1 MALTDLAIRH
11 ARPLGK
17 AYRLS
22 DCHGLYIQVN
32 PSGSKLWYLKF
43 RFGNKENRMALGPYP
58 LISLA
63 LAREKQADIRRLILE
78 GINPAEKRREEKRG
92 GEPLYTFESVAREWV
107 SSNVNWSAEHMK
119 RVLRYFELYVFP
131 TNGSCDITK
140 MKVKDLLVPIK
151 EVEKAGK
158 LDVASRLQQRTACV
172 MRYAVQNGIIDH
184 NPASDLTGAV
194 STPKVR
200 HHPALDLN
208 LIPDFLDRIDDY
220 KGRQLTQLAVKLAL
234 LLFIRSSEL
243 RFARWDEIDLHNAMW
258 TIPAEREPI
267 PGVKYSARGAKMH
280 SPHLVPLSRQAI
292 ELLHEVRQ
300 HCRPGTELVFPGDH
314 NYRKPMSENTIN
326 KALRVMGYDTQK
338 DVCGHGFRTMACS
351 ALVESGLW
359 SSDAVERQMSH
370 QERKRVRAAYI
381 HKAQHLEERR
391 EMMQWWAD
399 YLDANRFRHVVPYG
413 FKKSPGGALDH
424 MSFQERNDRQLEEL
438 KARILADSEWLTASE
453 LSAKAGFRSAD
464 PEAGPKGWKAAGK
477 IFSLKVDGEDLY
489 PDYVLDE
496 KMRPLK
502 VVRLILSLFKER
514 KTPWGLAIWFGS
526 ANRRLRGGKP
536 KDLLISK
543 SELVLLAA
551 QDEVES
557 RNAGIYID

>member
-107 SSNVNWSAEHMK
+107 SSNVNWSAEHKK

-131 TNGSCDITK
+131 TNGGCDITK

-208 LIPDFLDRIDDY
+208 LIPDFLERIDDY

-243 RFARWDEIDLHNAMW
+243 RFARWDEIDLRNAMW

-413 FKKSPGGALDH
+413 FKKSPGGTLDH

-438 KARILADSEWLTASE
+438 KAKILADSEWLTASE

-464 PEAGPKGWKAAGK
+464 PDAGPKGWKAAGK

-526 ANRRLRGGKP
+526 ANRRLRGAKP
-536 KDLLISK
+536 KDLLVSK

-557 RNAGIYID
+557 GE

>member
-1 MALTDLAIRH
+1 MLAQARRMREEAQLLLISGIDPSAHRKAERLAITPEH
-11 ARPLGK
+11 
-17 AYRLS
+17 
-22 DCHGLYIQVN
+22 
-32 PSGSKLWYLKF
+32 
-43 RFGNKENRMALGPYP
+43 
-58 LISLA
+58 
-63 LAREKQADIRRLILE
+63 
-78 GINPAEKRREEKRG
+78 
-92 GEPLYTFESVAREWV
+92 TFESVAREWV
-107 SSNVNWSAEHMK
+107 TSNVNWSAEHKK

-208 LIPDFLDRIDDY
+208 LSPDFLERVDDF
-220 KGRQLTQLAVKLAL
+220 KGRKLTQLAVKLAL

-267 PGVKYSARGAKMH
+267 PGVKYSARGAKMR
-280 SPHLVPLSRQAI
+280 SPHLVPLSHQAI
-292 ELLHEVRQ
+292 ELLREVRQ

-424 MSFQERNDRQLEEL
+424 MSFQERNDRQVEEL

-502 VVRLILSLFKER
+502 VVRLILSLFNER

-543 SELVLLAA
+543 SELVLMVA
-551 QDEVES
+551 QEEIEK
-557 RNAGIYID
+557 REHG

>member
-107 SSNVNWSAEHMK
+107 SSNVNWSVEHKK

-208 LIPDFLDRIDDY
+208 LIPDFLEKVDDF
-220 KGRQLTQLAVKLAL
+220 KGRKLTQLAVKLAL

-243 RFARWDEIDLHNAMW
+243 RFARWDEIDLRNAMW

-267 PGVKYSARGAKMH
+267 PGVKYSARGAKMR
-280 SPHLVPLSRQAI
+280 SPHLVPLSHQAI
-292 ELLHEVRQ
+292 ELLREVRL

-351 ALVESGLW
+351 ALVESGQW

-453 LSAKAGFRSAD
+453 LSAKVGFRSAD

-536 KDLLISK
+536 KDLLVLK
-543 SELVLLAA
+543 SELVLMAA
-551 QDEVES
+551 QDEVEL
-557 RNAGIYID
+557 GE

>member
-63 LAREKQADIRRLILE
+63 MAREKQADIRRLILE

-107 SSNVNWSAEHMK
+107 SSNVNWSAEHKK

-172 MRYAVQNGIIDH
+172 MRYAVQNGIINH

-208 LIPDFLDRIDDY
+208 LIPDFLERVDDF
-220 KGRQLTQLAVKLAL
+220 KGRKLTQLAVKLAL

-243 RFARWDEIDLHNAMW
+243 RLPAGMKLTCITPCGPSPLSVSRSPALSTLRAVRRCDLHTWCLYHIRPSNCSTRCDSTADRELNW
-258 TIPAEREPI
+258 CSPAITI
-267 PGVKYSARGAKMH
+267 
-280 SPHLVPLSRQAI
+280 
-292 ELLHEVRQ
+292 
-300 HCRPGTELVFPGDH
+300 T
-314 NYRKPMSENTIN
+314 
-326 KALRVMGYDTQK
+326 
-338 DVCGHGFRTMACS
+338 
-351 ALVESGLW
+351 
-359 SSDAVERQMSH
+359 
-370 QERKRVRAAYI
+370 
-381 HKAQHLEERR
+381 
-391 EMMQWWAD
+391 
-399 YLDANRFRHVVPYG
+399 AN
-413 FKKSPGGALDH
+413 
-424 MSFQERNDRQLEEL
+424 Q
-438 KARILADSEWLTASE
+438 
-453 LSAKAGFRSAD
+453 
-464 PEAGPKGWKAAGK
+464 
-477 IFSLKVDGEDLY
+477 
-489 PDYVLDE
+489 
-496 KMRPLK
+496 
-502 VVRLILSLFKER
+502 
-514 KTPWGLAIWFGS
+514 
-526 ANRRLRGGKP
+526 
-536 KDLLISK
+536 
-543 SELVLLAA
+543 
-551 QDEVES
+551 
-557 RNAGIYID
+557 

>member
-1 MALTDLAIRH
+1 MALTDRAIVH
-11 ARPLGK
+11 AKPCGK
-17 AYRLS
+17 PYKLS
-22 DCHGLYIQVN
+22 DSHGLYLLVN
-32 PSGSKLWYLKF
+32 PNGSKRWYIKY
-43 RFGNKENRMALGPYP
+43 RFVNKEKKLALGPYP
-58 LISLA
+58 LLTLA
-63 LAREKQADIRRLILE
+63 QARRM
-78 GINPAEKRREEKRG
+78 REEAQLLLISGIDPSAHRKAERLAITP
-92 GEPLYTFESVAREWV
+92 EHTFESVAREWV
-107 SSNVNWSAEHMK
+107 TSNVNWSAEHKK

-131 TNGSCDITK
+131 TNGHCDITK

-208 LIPDFLDRIDDY
+208 LIPDFLERIDDY
-220 KGRQLTQLAVKLAL
+220 KGRHLTQLAVKLAL

-267 PGVKYSARGAKMH
+267 PGVKYSERGAKMH

-359 SSDAVERQMSH
+359 SSDSVERQMSH

-438 KARILADSEWLTASE
+438 KARILADSDWLTASE
-453 LSAKAGFRSAD
+453 LSAKADFRSAD

-543 SELVLLAA
+543 LMAA

-557 RNAGIYID
+557 WASSKRFI

>member
-107 SSNVNWSAEHMK
+107 SSNVNWSAEHKK

-140 MKVKDLLVPIK
+140 LKVKDLLVPIK
-151 EVEKAGK
+151 AVEKAGK

-208 LIPDFLDRIDDY
+208 LIPDFLERIDDY
-220 KGRQLTQLAVKLAL
+220 KGRKLTQLAVKLAL

-243 RFARWDEIDLHNAMW
+243 RFARWDEINMENAMW
-258 TIPAEREPI
+258 TIPAERKPI
-267 PGVKYSARGAKMH
+267 PGVKYSARGAKMR
-280 SPHLVPLSRQAI
+280 SPHLVPLSHQAI
-292 ELLHEVRQ
+292 ELLKEVKQ

-314 NYRKPMSENTIN
+314 DYRKPMSENTIN

-438 KARILADSEWLTASE
+438 KARILADSDWLTASE

-496 KMRPLK
+496 KMSPLK
-502 VVRLILSLFKER
+502 VVRLVLSLFKER
-514 KTPWGLAIWFGS
+514 KTPWGLAIWFGL

-536 KDLLISK
+536 KDLLVSK
-543 SELVLLAA
+543 SELVLMAA

-557 RNAGIYID
+557 GE

>member
-63 LAREKQADIRRLILE
+63 LAREKQADIRRLILD
-78 GINPAEKRREEKRG
+78 GINPAEKRREDKRG

-107 SSNVNWSAEHMK
+107 SSNINWSAEHMK

-140 MKVKDLLVPIK
+140 LKVKDLLVPIK

-158 LDVASRLQQRTACV
+158 RDVASRLQQRTACV

-208 LIPDFLDRIDDY
+208 LIPDFLERIDDY

-243 RFARWDEIDLHNAMW
+243 RFARWDEIDLRNAMW
-258 TIPAEREPI
+258 TIPAEREQI

-338 DVCGHGFRTMACS
+338 NVCGHGFRTMACS

-413 FKKSPGGALDH
+413 FRKPPGDTLDH
-424 MSFQERNDRQLEEL
+424 ISFQERNDRQLETL
-438 KARILADSEWLTASE
+438 KSQILEDSVWLTASE

-464 PEAGPKGWKAAGK
+464 PDSGPKGWKTVGK
-477 IFSLKVDGEDLY
+477 IFSLKADGEDLY

-496 KMRPLK
+496 KARPLK

-526 ANRRLRGGKP
+526 ANRRLRGEKP
-536 KDLLISK
+536 KDLLVSK
-543 SELVLLAA
+543 SELVLMAA

-557 RNAGIYID
+557 GE

>member
-1 MALTDLAIRH
+1 MALTDRAIIH
-11 ARPLGK
+11 AKPCGK
-17 AYRLS
+17 PYKLS
-22 DCHGLYIQVN
+22 DSHGLYLLVN
-32 PSGSKLWYLKF
+32 PNGSKRWYIKY
-43 RFGNKENRMALGPYP
+43 RFVNKEKKLALGPYLLLTLAQARRMREEAQLL
-58 LISLA
+58 LISGIDPSARRKEERLA
-63 LAREKQADIRRLILE
+63 ITPEH
-78 GINPAEKRREEKRG
+78 
-92 GEPLYTFESVAREWV
+92 TFESVAREWV
-107 SSNVNWSAEHMK
+107 TSNVNWSAEHKK

-131 TNGSCDITK
+131 TNGGCDITK

-208 LIPDFLDRIDDY
+208 HIPDFLERIDDY
-220 KGRQLTQLAVKLAL
+220 KDRQLTQLAVKLAL

-243 RFARWDEIDLHNAMW
+243 RFARWDEIDLRNAMW

-381 HKAQHLEERR
+381 HKAQHLDERR

-464 PEAGPKGWKAAGK
+464 PDTGPKGWKAAGK

-526 ANRRLRGGKP
+526 ANRRLRGGRP
-536 KDLLISK
+536 KDLLTSK
-543 SELVLLAA
+543 SELVLMAA

-557 RNAGIYID
+557 GE

>member
-1 MALTDLAIRH
+1 MAPTDLAIRH

-107 SSNVNWSAEHMK
+107 SSNVNWSAEHKK

-208 LIPDFLDRIDDY
+208 LIPDFLERVDDF
-220 KGRQLTQLAVKLAL
+220 KGRKLTQLAVKLAL

-243 RFARWDEIDLHNAMW
+243 RFARWDEIDLRNAMW

-267 PGVKYSARGAKMH
+267 PGVKYSARGAKMR
-280 SPHLVPLSRQAI
+280 SPHLVPLSHQAI

-338 DVCGHGFRTMACS
+338 DVCGHGFRTMVCS

-424 MSFQERNDRQLEEL
+424 MSFQERNDRQLETL
-438 KARILADSEWLTASE
+438 KYQILEGSVWLTASE

-464 PEAGPKGWKAAGK
+464 PDAGPKGWKAAGK

-496 KMRPLK
+496 KARPLK

-526 ANRRLRGGKP
+526 ENRRLRGGKP

-557 RNAGIYID
+557 GEI

>member
-92 GEPLYTFESVAREWV
+92 GEPLFTFESVAREWV
-107 SSNVNWSAEHMK
+107 SSNVNWSAEHKK

-140 MKVKDLLVPIK
+140 LKVKDLLVPIK

-208 LIPDFLDRIDDY
+208 LIPDFLERIDDY

-243 RFARWDEIDLHNAMW
+243 RFARWDEIDLRNAMW

-267 PGVKYSARGAKMH
+267 PGVKYSARGAKMR
-280 SPHLVPLSRQAI
+280 SPHLVPLSHQAI
-292 ELLHEVRQ
+292 ELLKEVKQ

-314 NYRKPMSENTIN
+314 DYRKPMSENTIN

-438 KARILADSEWLTASE
+438 KARILADSDWLTASE

-489 PDYVLDE
+489 PGYALDE
-496 KMRPLK
+496 KARPLK
-502 VVRLILSLFKER
+502 NVRLILSLFKER

-543 SELVLLAA
+543 SELVLMAA

-557 RNAGIYID
+557 GE

>member
-1 MALTDLAIRH
+1 MALTDRAIVH
-11 ARPLGK
+11 AKPCGK
-17 AYRLS
+17 PYKLS
-22 DCHGLYIQVN
+22 DSHGLYLLVN
-32 PSGSKLWYLKF
+32 PNGSKRWYIKY
-43 RFGNKENRMALGPYP
+43 RFVNKEKKLALGPYP
-58 LISLA
+58 LLTLA
-63 LAREKQADIRRLILE
+63 QARRM
-78 GINPAEKRREEKRG
+78 REEAQLLLISGIDPSAHRKAERLAITP
-92 GEPLYTFESVAREWV
+92 EHTFESVAREWV
-107 SSNVNWSAEHMK
+107 TSNVNWSSEHKK
-119 RVLRYFELYVFP
+119 RVLRYFELNVFP

-184 NPASDLTGAV
+184 NPASDLIGAV

-208 LIPDFLDRIDDY
+208 LIPDFLERIDDY

-243 RFARWDEIDLHNAMW
+243 RFARWDEIDLRNAMW
-258 TIPAEREPI
+258 SIPAEREPI
-267 PGVKYSARGAKMH
+267 PGVKYSARGAKMR
-280 SPHLVPLSRQAI
+280 SPHLVPLSHQAI

-413 FKKSPGGALDH
+413 FKKSPGGTLDH

-438 KARILADSEWLTASE
+438 KARILADSEWLTACE

-536 KDLLISK
+536 KDLLVSK
-543 SELVLLAA
+543 SELVLMAA

-557 RNAGIYID
+557 GE

>member
-1 MALTDLAIRH
+1 MALTDRAIVH
-11 ARPLGK
+11 AKPCGK
-17 AYRLS
+17 PYKLS
-22 DCHGLYIQVN
+22 DSHGLYLLVN
-32 PSGSKLWYLKF
+32 PNGSKRWYIKY
-43 RFGNKENRMALGPYP
+43 RFVNKEKKLALGPYP
-58 LISLA
+58 LLTLA
-63 LAREKQADIRRLILE
+63 QARRM
-78 GINPAEKRREEKRG
+78 REEAQLLLISGIDPSAHRKAERLAVTP
-92 GEPLYTFESVAREWV
+92 EHTFESVAREWV
-107 SSNVNWSAEHMK
+107 TSNVNWSAEHKK

-172 MRYAVQNGIIDH
+172 MRYAVQNGIIEH

-208 LIPDFLDRIDDY
+208 LIPDFLDRIDDF
-220 KGRQLTQLAVKLAL
+220 KGRKLTQLAVKLAL

-243 RFARWDEIDLHNAMW
+243 CFARWDEIDLHNAMW

-267 PGVKYSARGAKMH
+267 PGVKYSARGAKMR
-280 SPHLVPLSRQAI
+280 SPHLVPLSHQAI

-381 HKAQHLEERR
+381 HKAHHLEERR

-413 FKKSPGGALDH
+413 FKKSPGGTLDH
-424 MSFQERNDRQLEEL
+424 MSFLERNDRQLEEL
-438 KARILADSEWLTASE
+438 KAIILADSEWLTASE

-464 PEAGPKGWKAAGK
+464 PDAGPKGWKAAGK

-489 PDYVLDE
+489 PGYVLDE
-496 KMRPLK
+496 KARPLK

-543 SELVLLAA
+543 SELVLMAA
-551 QDEVES
+551 QDEVEL
-557 RNAGIYID
+557 G

>member
-1 MALTDLAIRH
+1 MALTDRAIVH
-11 ARPLGK
+11 AKPCGK
-17 AYRLS
+17 PYKLS
-22 DCHGLYIQVN
+22 DSHGLYLLVN
-32 PSGSKLWYLKF
+32 PNGSKRWYIKY
-43 RFGNKENRMALGPYP
+43 RFVNKEKKLALGPYP
-58 LISLA
+58 LLTLA
-63 LAREKQADIRRLILE
+63 QARRM
-78 GINPAEKRREEKRG
+78 REEAQLLLISGIDPSAHRKAERLAITP
-92 GEPLYTFESVAREWV
+92 EHTFESVAREWV
-107 SSNVNWSAEHMK
+107 TSNVNWSAEHKK

-208 LIPDFLDRIDDY
+208 LIPDFLERIDDY
-220 KGRQLTQLAVKLAL
+220 KGRQLTQLTVKLAL

-292 ELLHEVRQ
+292 ELLHEVQQ

-438 KARILADSEWLTASE
+438 KARILSDSDWLTASE

-464 PEAGPKGWKAAGK
+464 PEVGPKGWKAAGK

-489 PDYVLDE
+489 PDYALDE

-543 SELVLLAA
+543 SELVLMAA

-557 RNAGIYID
+557 WASSKRFI

>member
-58 LISLA
+58 LVSLA

-107 SSNVNWSAEHMK
+107 SSNVNWSAEHKK

-208 LIPDFLDRIDDY
+208 LIPDFLERVDDF
-220 KGRQLTQLAVKLAL
+220 KGRKLTQLAVKLAL

-243 RFARWDEIDLHNAMW
+243 RFARWNEIDLRNAMW

-326 KALRVMGYDTQK
+326 KALRMMGYDTQK

-464 PEAGPKGWKAAGK
+464 PDTGPKGWKAAGK

-526 ANRRLRGGKP
+526 ANRRLRGAKP

-543 SELVLLAA
+543 SELVLMAA
-551 QDEVES
+551 EEEVELGD
-557 RNAGIYID
+557 AGI

>member
-1 MALTDLAIRH
+1 MALTDRAIVH
-11 ARPLGK
+11 AKPCGK
-17 AYRLS
+17 PYKLS
-22 DCHGLYIQVN
+22 DSHGLYLLVN
-32 PSGSKLWYLKF
+32 PNGSKRWYIKY
-43 RFGNKENRMALGPYP
+43 RFVNKEKKLALGPYP
-58 LISLA
+58 LLTLA
-63 LAREKQADIRRLILE
+63 QARRM
-78 GINPAEKRREEKRG
+78 REEAQLLLISGIDPSAHRKAERLAITP
-92 GEPLYTFESVAREWV
+92 EHTFESVAREWV
-107 SSNVNWSAEHMK
+107 TSNVNWSAEHKK

-208 LIPDFLDRIDDY
+208 LIPDFLERIDDY

-243 RFARWDEIDLHNAMW
+243 RFARWDEIDLRNAMW

-292 ELLHEVRQ
+292 ELLHEVQQ

-413 FKKSPGGALDH
+413 FKKQRGGALDH

-438 KARILADSEWLTASE
+438 KARILADSDWLTGSE
-453 LSAKAGFRSAD
+453 LSAKAGFRSAAPD
-464 PEAGPKGWKAAGK
+464 AGPKGWKAAGK

-502 VVRLILSLFKER
+502 VVRLIFSLFKER

-536 KDLLISK
+536 KDLLVSK

-557 RNAGIYID
+557 GE

>member
-1 MALTDLAIRH
+1 MALTDRAIVH
-11 ARPLGK
+11 AKPCGK
-17 AYRLS
+17 PYKLS
-22 DCHGLYIQVN
+22 DSHGLYLLVN
-32 PSGSKLWYLKF
+32 PNGSKRWYIKY
-43 RFGNKENRMALGPYP
+43 RFVNKEKKLALGPYP
-58 LISLA
+58 LLTLA
-63 LAREKQADIRRLILE
+63 QARRM
-78 GINPAEKRREEKRG
+78 REEAQLLLISGIDPSAHRKAERLAITP
-92 GEPLYTFESVAREWV
+92 EHTFESVAREWV
-107 SSNVNWSAEHMK
+107 TSNVNWSAEHKK

-208 LIPDFLDRIDDY
+208 LIPDFLERIDDY

-243 RFARWDEIDLHNAMW
+243 RFARWDEIDLRNAMW

-267 PGVKYSARGAKMH
+267 PGVKYSARGAKMR
-280 SPHLVPLSRQAI
+280 SPHMVPLSHQAI

-413 FKKSPGGALDH
+413 FKKQPGGGLDH

-438 KARILADSEWLTASE
+438 KARILADSDWLTASE

-464 PEAGPKGWKAAGK
+464 PDAGPKGWKAAGK

-489 PDYVLDE
+489 PGYVLDE

-526 ANRRLRGGKP
+526 ANRRLRGGLP
-536 KDLLISK
+536 KDLLVSK
-543 SELVLLAA
+543 SELVLMAA
-551 QDEVES
+551 QDEVEL
-557 RNAGIYID
+557 GE

>member
-1 MALTDLAIRH
+1 MALTDRAIVH
-11 ARPLGK
+11 AKPCGK
-17 AYRLS
+17 PYKLS
-22 DCHGLYIQVN
+22 DSHGLYLLVN
-32 PSGSKLWYLKF
+32 PNGSKRWYIKY
-43 RFGNKENRMALGPYP
+43 RFVKKEKKLALGPYP
-58 LISLA
+58 LLTLA
-63 LAREKQADIRRLILE
+63 QARRM
-78 GINPAEKRREEKRG
+78 REEAQLLLISGIDPSAHRKAERLVMTP
-92 GEPLYTFESVAREWV
+92 EHTFESVAREWV
-107 SSNVNWSAEHMK
+107 SSNVNWSVEHKK

-131 TNGSCDITK
+131 TTGSCDITK

-267 PGVKYSARGAKMH
+267 PGVKYSARGAKMR
-280 SPHLVPLSRQAI
+280 SPHLVPLSHQAI

-543 SELVLLAA
+543 SELVLMAA

-557 RNAGIYID
+557 EDADI

>member
-1 MALTDLAIRH
+1 MALTDRAIVH
-11 ARPLGK
+11 AKPCGK
-17 AYRLS
+17 PYKLS
-22 DCHGLYIQVN
+22 DSHGLYLLVN
-32 PSGSKLWYLKF
+32 PNGSKRWYIKY
-43 RFGNKENRMALGPYP
+43 RFVNKEKKLALGPYP
-58 LISLA
+58 LLTLA
-63 LAREKQADIRRLILE
+63 QARRM
-78 GINPAEKRREEKRG
+78 REEAQLLLISGIDPSAHRKAERLAITP
-92 GEPLYTFESVAREWV
+92 EHTFDSVAREWV
-107 SSNVNWSAEHMK
+107 TSNVNWSAEHKK

-131 TNGSCDITK
+131 TNGHCDITK

-208 LIPDFLDRIDDY
+208 LIPDFLERIDDY

-292 ELLHEVRQ
+292 ELLHEVQQ

-543 SELVLLAA
+543 SELVLMAV

-557 RNAGIYID
+557 GE

>member
-1 MALTDLAIRH
+1 MALTDRAIVH
-11 ARPLGK
+11 AK
-17 AYRLS
+17 SCDKSYKFS
-22 DCHGLYIQVN
+22 DLHGLYLLVN
-32 PSGSKLWYLKF
+32 PNGSKRWYIKY
-43 RFGNKENRMALGPYP
+43 RFVNKEKKLALGLYP
-58 LISLA
+58 LLT
-63 LAREKQADIRRLILE
+63 LVQAR
-78 GINPAEKRREEKRG
+78 GMREEAQLLLISGIDPSARRKEERLAITP
-92 GEPLYTFESVAREWV
+92 EHTFESVAREWV
-107 SSNVNWSAEHMK
+107 TSNVNWSAEHKK

-131 TNGSCDITK
+131 TNGSGDITK
-140 MKVKDLLVPIK
+140 MKFKDLLVPIK

-194 STPKVR
+194 SAPKVR

-208 LIPDFLDRIDDY
+208 LIPDFLERIDDY

-243 RFARWDEIDLHNAMW
+243 RFARWDEIDLRNAMW

-292 ELLHEVRQ
+292 ELLHGVRQ

-391 EMMQWWAD
+391 EMMQLWAD
-399 YLDANRFRHVVPYG
+399 YLDANWFRHVVPYG
-413 FKKSPGGALDH
+413 FKKPPGGALDH

-489 PDYVLDE
+489 QDYVLDE

-543 SELVLLAA
+543 SELVLMAA

-557 RNAGIYID
+557 EE

>member
-1 MALTDLAIRH
+1 MALTDRAIVH
-11 ARPLGK
+11 AKPCGK
-17 AYRLS
+17 PYKLS
-22 DCHGLYIQVN
+22 DSHGLYLQVN
-32 PSGSKLWYLKF
+32 PNGSKRWYIKY
-43 RFGNKENRMALGPYP
+43 RFVNKEKKLALGPYP
-58 LISLA
+58 LLTLA
-63 LAREKQADIRRLILE
+63 LARRM
-78 GINPAEKRREEKRG
+78 REEAQLLLISGIDPSEHRKAERLAVTP
-92 GEPLYTFESVAREWV
+92 EHTFESVAREWV
-107 SSNVNWSAEHMK
+107 ASNVNWSAEHKK

-140 MKVKDLLVPIK
+140 LKVKDLLVPIK

-200 HHPALDLN
+200 HHPALDLH
-208 LIPDFLDRIDDY
+208 LIPDFLERIDDY
-220 KGRQLTQLAVKLAL
+220 KGRKLTQLAVKLAL

-243 RFARWDEIDLHNAMW
+243 RFARWDEIDMENAMW
-258 TIPAEREPI
+258 TIPAERKQI
-267 PGVKYSARGAKMH
+267 PGVKYSARGAKMR
-280 SPHLVPLSRQAI
+280 SPHLVPLSHQAI
-292 ELLHEVRQ
+292 ELLKEVKQ
-300 HCRPGTELVFPGDH
+300 YCRPGAELVFPGDH
-314 NYRKPMSENTIN
+314 DYRKPMSENTIN

-413 FKKSPGGALDH
+413 FKKSAGGALDH

-438 KARILADSEWLTASE
+438 KAKILADSEWLTASE

-464 PEAGPKGWKAAGK
+464 PDAGPKGWKAAGK

-526 ANRRLRGGKP
+526 ANRRLRGGRP
-536 KDLLISK
+536 KDLLVSK
-543 SELVLLAA
+543 SELVLMAA
-551 QDEVES
+551 QDEVEF
-557 RNAGIYID
+557 GG

>member
-22 DCHGLYIQVN
+22 DCHGLYLQVN

-78 GINPAEKRREEKRG
+78 GVNPAEKRREEKRG
-92 GEPLYTFESVAREWV
+92 GEPLYTFESVARDWV
-107 SSNVNWSAEHMK
+107 SSNVNWSAEHKK

-200 HHPALDLN
+200 HHPALDLH
-208 LIPDFLDRIDDY
+208 LIPDFLERIDDY
-220 KGRQLTQLAVKLAL
+220 KGRKLTQLAVKLAL

-243 RFARWDEIDLHNAMW
+243 RFARWDEIDMENAMW
-258 TIPAEREPI
+258 TIPAERKPI
-267 PGVKYSARGAKMH
+267 PGVKYSARGAKMR
-280 SPHLVPLSRQAI
+280 SPHLVPLSHQAI
-292 ELLHEVRQ
+292 ELLKEVKQ

-314 NYRKPMSENTIN
+314 DYRKPMSENTIN

-464 PEAGPKGWKAAGK
+464 PEAGPKGWKAAGR

-496 KMRPLK
+496 KARPLK

-526 ANRRLRGGKP
+526 ANRRLRGEKP
-536 KDLLISK
+536 KDLLLSK
-543 SELVLLAA
+543 SELVLMVA

-557 RNAGIYID
+557 GV

>member
-1 MALTDLAIRH
+1 
-11 ARPLGK
+11 
-17 AYRLS
+17 
-22 DCHGLYIQVN
+22 
-32 PSGSKLWYLKF
+32 
-43 RFGNKENRMALGPYP
+43 
-58 LISLA
+58 
-63 LAREKQADIRRLILE
+63 
-78 GINPAEKRREEKRG
+78 
-92 GEPLYTFESVAREWV
+92 
-107 SSNVNWSAEHMK
+107 MK

-140 MKVKDLLVPIK
+140 LKVKDLLVPIK
-151 EVEKAGK
+151 EVEKAGR

-194 STPKVR
+194 STSKVR
-200 HHPALDLN
+200 HHPALDLH
-208 LIPDFLDRIDDY
+208 LIPDFLERIDDY
-220 KGRQLTQLAVKLAL
+220 KGRKLTQLTVKLAL

-243 RFARWDEIDLHNAMW
+243 RFGRWEEIDLDNAMW

-267 PGVKYSARGAKMH
+267 PDVKYSERGAKMH

-292 ELLHEVRQ
+292 VLLKEMKQ
-300 HCRPGTELVFPGDH
+300 YCRPGTELVFPGDH
-314 NYRKPMSENTIN
+314 DYRKPMSENTIN

-413 FKKSPGGALDH
+413 FKKLPGDTLDH

-477 IFSLKVDGEDLY
+477 VFSLKVDGEDLY

-496 KMRPLK
+496 KARPLK

-526 ANRRLRGGKP
+526 ANRRLRGGRP

-557 RNAGIYID
+557 GNAGIYID

>member
-1 MALTDLAIRH
+1 MALTDRAIVH
-11 ARPLGK
+11 AKPCGK
-17 AYRLS
+17 PYKLS
-22 DCHGLYIQVN
+22 DSHGLYLQVN
-32 PSGSKLWYLKF
+32 PNGSKRWYIKY
-43 RFGNKENRMALGPYP
+43 RFVKKEKKLALGPYP
-58 LISLA
+58 LLTLA
-63 LAREKQADIRRLILE
+63 QARRM
-78 GINPAEKRREEKRG
+78 REEAQLLLISGIDPSAHRKAERLAMTP
-92 GEPLYTFESVAREWV
+92 EHTFESVAREWV
-107 SSNVNWSAEHMK
+107 SSNVNWSVEHKK

-131 TNGSCDITK
+131 TTGSCDITK

-267 PGVKYSARGAKMH
+267 PGVKYSARGAKMR
-280 SPHLVPLSRQAI
+280 SPHLVPLSHQAI

-543 SELVLLAA
+543 SELVLMAA

-557 RNAGIYID
+557 EDADI

>member
-1 MALTDLAIRH
+1 MALTDRAIVH
-11 ARPLGK
+11 AKPCGK
-17 AYRLS
+17 PYKLS
-22 DCHGLYIQVN
+22 DSHGLYLLVN
-32 PSGSKLWYLKF
+32 PNGSKRWYIKY
-43 RFGNKENRMALGPYP
+43 RFVNKEKKLALGPYP
-58 LISLA
+58 LLTLA
-63 LAREKQADIRRLILE
+63 QARRM
-78 GINPAEKRREEKRG
+78 REEAQLLLISGIDPSAHRKAERLAITP
-92 GEPLYTFESVAREWV
+92 EHTFESVAREWV
-107 SSNVNWSAEHMK
+107 TSNVNWSVEHKK

-158 LDVASRLQQRTACV
+158 LDVASRLQQRTAYV

-208 LIPDFLDRIDDY
+208 LIPDFLERIEDY
-220 KGRQLTQLAVKLAL
+220 RGRKLTQLAVKLAL

-243 RFARWDEIDLHNAMW
+243 RFARWDEIDLRNSMW

-413 FKKSPGGALDH
+413 FKKSPGGTLDH
-424 MSFQERNDRQLEEL
+424 MSFQERNDRQLEGL

-464 PEAGPKGWKAAGK
+464 PDAGPKGWKAAGK

-536 KDLLISK
+536 KDLLVSK

-557 RNAGIYID
+557 GE

>member
-92 GEPLYTFESVAREWV
+92 GEPLYTFESVTREWV
-107 SSNVNWSAEHMK
+107 SSNVNWSAEHKK

-131 TNGSCDITK
+131 TNGHCDITTL
-140 MKVKDLLVPIK
+140 KVKDLLVPIK
-151 EVEKAGK
+151 VVEKAGK

-208 LIPDFLDRIDDY
+208 LIPDFLERVDDF

-243 RFARWDEIDLHNAMW
+243 RFARWDEIDLRNAMW

-413 FKKSPGGALDH
+413 FKKSLGGTLDH

-438 KARILADSEWLTASE
+438 KARILADSDWLTASD

-496 KMRPLK
+496 KARPLK

-526 ANRRLRGGKP
+526 ANLRLRGGRP
-536 KDLLISK
+536 KDLLVSK

-557 RNAGIYID
+557 GE

>member
-1 MALTDLAIRH
+1 MALTDRAIVH
-11 ARPLGK
+11 AKPCGK
-17 AYRLS
+17 PYKLS
-22 DCHGLYIQVN
+22 DSHGLYLLVN
-32 PSGSKLWYLKF
+32 PNGSKRWYIKY
-43 RFGNKENRMALGPYP
+43 RFVNKEKKLALGPYP
-58 LISLA
+58 LLTLA
-63 LAREKQADIRRLILE
+63 QARRM
-78 GINPAEKRREEKRG
+78 REEAQLLLISGIDPSAHRKAERLAITP
-92 GEPLYTFESVAREWV
+92 EHTFESVAREWV
-107 SSNVNWSAEHMK
+107 TSNVNWSAEHKK

-131 TNGSCDITK
+131 TNGHCDITK

-208 LIPDFLDRIDDY
+208 LIPDFLERIDDY

-292 ELLHEVRQ
+292 ELLHEVQQ

-359 SSDAVERQMSH
+359 SSDVVERQMSH

-464 PEAGPKGWKAAGK
+464 PDAGPKGWKAAGK

-514 KTPWGLAIWFGS
+514 KMPWGLAIWFGS
-526 ANRRLRGGKP
+526 ANRRLKGGRP
-536 KDLLISK
+536 KDLLVSK

-557 RNAGIYID
+557 GE

>member
-1 MALTDLAIRH
+1 MALTDRAIVH
-11 ARPLGK
+11 AKPCGK
-17 AYRLS
+17 PYKLS
-22 DCHGLYIQVN
+22 DSHGLYLLVN
-32 PSGSKLWYLKF
+32 PNGSKRWYIKY
-43 RFGNKENRMALGPYP
+43 RFVKKEKKLALGPYP
-58 LISLA
+58 LLTLA
-63 LAREKQADIRRLILE
+63 QARRM
-78 GINPAEKRREEKRG
+78 REEAQLLLISGIDPSAHRKAERLAMTP
-92 GEPLYTFESVAREWV
+92 EHTFESVAREWV
-107 SSNVNWSAEHMK
+107 SSNVNWSVEHKK

-131 TNGSCDITK
+131 TTGSCDITK

-172 MRYAVQNGIIDH
+172 MRYAVQNGIIAH

-267 PGVKYSARGAKMH
+267 PGVKYSARGAKMR
-280 SPHLVPLSRQAI
+280 SPHLVPLSHQAI

-543 SELVLLAA
+543 SELVLMAA

-557 RNAGIYID
+557 EDADI

>member
-1 MALTDLAIRH
+1 MALTDRAIVH
-11 ARPLGK
+11 AKPCGK
-17 AYRLS
+17 PYKLS
-22 DCHGLYIQVN
+22 DSHGLYLLVN
-32 PSGSKLWYLKF
+32 PNGSKRWYIKY
-43 RFGNKENRMALGPYP
+43 RFVNKEKKLALGPYP
-58 LISLA
+58 LLTLA
-63 LAREKQADIRRLILE
+63 QARRM
-78 GINPAEKRREEKRG
+78 REEAQLLLISGIDPSAHRKAERLAITP
-92 GEPLYTFESVAREWV
+92 EHTFESVAREWV
-107 SSNVNWSAEHMK
+107 TSNVNWSAEHKK

-208 LIPDFLDRIDDY
+208 LIPDFLERIDDY

-243 RFARWDEIDLHNAMW
+243 RFARWDEIDLRNAMW

-267 PGVKYSARGAKMH
+267 PGVKYSARGAKMR
-280 SPHLVPLSRQAI
+280 SPHLVPLSHQAI

-370 QERKRVRAAYI
+370 QERKSVRAAYI

-464 PEAGPKGWKAAGK
+464 PDAGPKGWKAAGK

-496 KMRPLK
+496 KARPLK

-543 SELVLLAA
+543 SELVLMAA

-557 RNAGIYID
+557 GEWER

>member
-22 DCHGLYIQVN
+22 DCHGIYIQVN

-107 SSNVNWSAEHMK
+107 SSNVNWSVEHKK

-200 HHPALDLN
+200 HHPALELN
-208 LIPDFLDRIDDY
+208 LIPDFLERVDDF
-220 KGRQLTQLAVKLAL
+220 KGRKLTQLAVKLAL

-258 TIPAEREPI
+258 TSPAEREPI
-267 PGVKYSARGAKMH
+267 PGVKYSARGAKMR
-280 SPHLVPLSRQAI
+280 SPHLVPLSHEAI

-413 FKKSPGGALDH
+413 FKKSPGGTLDH

-526 ANRRLRGGKP
+526 SNRRLRGGKP
-536 KDLLISK
+536 KDLLVSK
-543 SELVLLAA
+543 SELVLMAA

-557 RNAGIYID
+557 GDASI